1 MREKFTLKKLILTIV
16 VLYAIVSVISQQIKI
31 TKINQEI
38 TAQEKQLEELKDKN
52 AKLQEEVEFSKTDA
66 YLERMTRE
74 RLGYIK
80 PGEVPVLNDDSL
92 KSP

>member
-1 MREKFTLKKLILTIV
+1 MFRGILVLRGPATLTLDRSSAASDVDKR
-16 VLYAIVSVISQQIKI
+16 
-31 TKINQEI
+31 
-38 TAQEKQLEELKDKN
+38 QLEDLKNKN
-52 AKLQEEVEFSKTDA
+52 AQLQEEVEFSKTDA